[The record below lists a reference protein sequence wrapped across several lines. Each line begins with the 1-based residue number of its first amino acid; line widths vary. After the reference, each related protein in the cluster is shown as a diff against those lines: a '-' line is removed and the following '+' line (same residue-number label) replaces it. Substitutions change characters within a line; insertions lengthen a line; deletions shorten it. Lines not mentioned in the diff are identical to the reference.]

1 VILLIGGI
9 SFLGDCST
17 MAEFY
22 SGPSKLSADRSDVA
36 WYRLLTGYHWF
47 VLLVASLG
55 WMFDCLDQQLFI
67 LARPFAMKELLAGTG
82 LDPTQWGTIATSV
95 FMIGWATGGLAF
107 GVLGDRIG
115 RARTMLLTILLY
127 SLCTGL
133 SAFSLTFWD
142 FAVYRFLTGLGV
154 GGEFAVG
161 VALVAEVMPERARP
175 HALGLLQALSAV
187 GNVCAAL
194 IGIGLFSVEWTGLN
208 LFGVPLTSWRLM
220 FLVGMIPALLA
231 LVIRRRLREPER
243 WTKVAVGDPSHKS
256 LGSYRELFG
265 DRRWR
270 RRALGGMILAASGVV
285 GLWAIGFYSIDLNRQ
300 IFQNYYK
307 KQALI
312 QRDDQVDRRLIAA
325 LIADPHGI
333 DALKDLIQ
341 PGDWLGP
348 TGDPNGASLL
358 FTAARELH
366 HSNKPVSVATV
377 LDRLDQPDL
386 AKGRAAESTE
396 ERKLREAYLTN
407 SPPPESGASEA
418 TATDARSLPKEVD
431 HVVERAKDLK
441 RHLMLWAGISSIV
454 FNLAAFFGV
463 YSFSYVAQWL
473 GRRPTFA
480 ICLIAAGVSTACAFH
495 FMSPATVT
503 IGSLVLFRDVFWLVP
518 IMGFCQLSLFGG
530 YAVYFPELFP
540 TRLRSTG
547 TSFCYNVGRFV
558 ACTGPLVLGQL
569 TTSALFKDS
578 PEPLRGAG
586 VTMCSIFLV
595 GLLVL
600 PFLPETKG
608 QPLPE

>member
-1 VILLIGGI
+1 
-9 SFLGDCST
+9 

-22 SGPSKLSADRSDVA
+22 SGPKISADPSA
-36 WYRLLTGYHWF
+36 PPWYRLLTGYHWF

-67 LARPFAMKELLAGTG
+67 LARMPAMRELLAGTG
-82 LDPTQWGTIATSV
+82 RDPNQWGTIATSV
-95 FMIGWATGGLAF
+95 FLVGWASGGLAF

-133 SAFSLTFWD
+133 SAFSVTFWD
-142 FAVYRFLTGLGV
+142 FAIYRFLTGLGV

-187 GNVCAAL
+187 GNVSAAL
-194 IGIGLFSVEWTGLN
+194 IGIGLFSVEWTGWN
-208 LFGVPLTSWRLM
+208 VFGVNLTAWRLM
-220 FLVGMIPALLA
+220 FLVGVIPALLA
-231 LVIRRRLREPER
+231 LVIRRRLKEPER

-265 DRRWR
+265 DPRWR
-270 RRALGGMILAASGVV
+270 RRALGGMLLAAAGVI
-285 GLWAIGFYSIDLNRQ
+285 GLWAIGFYSFDLNRQ
-300 IFQNYYK
+300 IFRNYYNG
-307 KQALI
+307 QA
-312 QRDDQVDRRLIAA
+312 RSRGDDQNDRRLVAA
-325 LIADPHGI
+325 LIADPQKLDLI
-333 DALKDLIQ
+333 FDPKSKDAFKDLVQ
-341 PGDWLGP
+341 PADLLGAE
-348 TGDPNGASLL
+348 GDPNGASLL
-358 FTAARELH
+358 YGAARELRR
-366 HSNKPVSVATV
+366 SNKPVSSAAV
-377 LDRLDQPDL
+377 LDRLDQADPEH
-386 AKGRAAESTE
+386 GRAAQTAEQ
-396 ERKLREAYLTN
+396 RKQREIYIASALGGAVSSSASAPT
-407 SPPPESGASEA
+407 PLPTIPEDIDRVVQR
-418 TATDARSLPKEVD
+418 TKSL
-431 HVVERAKDLK
+431 AWQ
-441 RHLMLWAGISSIV
+441 LMLWAGISSIV
-454 FNLAAFFGV
+454 FNIAAFFGV

-480 ICLIAAGVSTACAFH
+480 ICFIAAMVSTACAFA
-495 FMSPATVT
+495 FMSSATVT
-503 IGSLVLFRDVFWLVP
+503 IGPLVLFRDVFWLVP
-518 IMGFCQLSLFGG
+518 IMGFCQLSVFGG

-569 TTSALFKDS
+569 TTSALFKDN

-608 QPLPE
+608 KALPE